1 MDSNS
6 DSDSSNTSESV
17 AGELEIISSRKIKID
32 ERNTRLSLLK
42 KIVYYSN
49 IYQWKALLDFYDAFL
64 RQIETGVKTWKD
76 NPGELEVPG
85 ADPGFQVR
93 GAHFRKI
100 APSGGRREYFWGISC
115 EKSPFYAKKSYL
127 FQF

>member
-1 MDSNS
+1 
-6 DSDSSNTSESV
+6 
-17 AGELEIISSRKIKID
+17 
-32 ERNTRLSLLK
+32 
-42 KIVYYSN
+42 VYYSN

-100 APSGGRREYFWGISC
+100 APSGVRREYFWGTSC
-115 EKSPFYAKKSYL
+115 EKSPFYV
-127 FQF
+127 